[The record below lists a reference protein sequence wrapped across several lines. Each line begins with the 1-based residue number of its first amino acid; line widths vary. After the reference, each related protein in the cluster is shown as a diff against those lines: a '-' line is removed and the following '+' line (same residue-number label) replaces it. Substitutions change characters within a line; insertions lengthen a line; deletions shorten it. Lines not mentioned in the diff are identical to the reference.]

1 MEVGTTQGIRA
12 FPTMRLFKKGEAA
25 AKSGR
30 DMGMMLGRK

>member
-1 MEVGTTQGIRA
+1 MGGTVLIELGVI
-12 FPTMRLFKKGEAA
+12 FKKGEAA